1 MSIEPVGFDQS
12 VISFRD
18 QIGVDYAALDLVD
31 DTGGQVSVRNGFSYY
46 SGFPAET
53 RPSRVPTGERRRF
66 VILNTQ
72 PGVSQYE
79 VLYISA
85 NYSASQAAAVRS
97 IIDSVELSIAGEP
110 TEFVITTQISPPG
123 AGTING
129 GGVYSPDE
137 EVTLSVTGNPGY
149 RFVQWQGNVS
159 NPNSA
164 ETTITATDDAM
175 VKAVFVRQWQLVL
188 DAQVGGS
195 ASGGGGYDKGTIV
208 PFTATPD
215 DGYRFDGWTGTG
227 IEDALGT
234 ETTVTLNESHM
245 ATVTFVKV

>member
-1 MSIEPVGFDQS
+1 M
-12 VISFRD
+12 
-18 QIGVDYAALDLVD
+18 
-31 DTGGQVSVRNGFSYY
+31 
-46 SGFPAET
+46 
-53 RPSRVPTGERRRF
+53 PTGERRRF

-85 NYSASQAAAVRS
+85 NYSGSQAAAVRS
-97 IIDSVELSIAGEP
+97 IIDSVELSTAGEP

-175 VKAVFVRQWQLVL
+175 VKAVFVRQWQLWCSML
-188 DAQVGGS
+188 
-195 ASGGGGYDKGTIV
+195 
-208 PFTATPD
+208 
-215 DGYRFDGWTGTG
+215 R
-227 IEDALGT
+227 
-234 ETTVTLNESHM
+234 
-245 ATVTFVKV
+245 